1 MLSGSI
7 VDIMLI
13 YCSLVEEQTSQLLG
27 GRYNVGRLLSGGNV
41 DKMLIRDYLAE
52 NINSQ
57 LNDYLALS

>member
-1 MLSGSI
+1 MGRMLSGSI

-41 DKMLIRDYLAE
+41 DNMLILVYLAE
-52 NINSQ
+52 N
-57 LNDYLALS
+57 